1 MNIRSIRRSTLL
13 TLLTLLVFMS
23 STGYAGSSENTD
35 KGPAKSIKDQVAVG
49 LDMAAYAKLS
59 VSETFMTDEK
69 WPNNND
75 EAKVAPVI
83 DTDFTIKV
91 GNNGVVTIIYLV
103 PAELAGKSIVMTPSS
118 VEKGTVNW
126 DCKSPDIAAE
136 YLPKR
141 CR

>member
-1 MNIRSIRRSTLL
+1 MTIRSIHRSTM
-13 TLLTLLVFMS
+13 LTLLVFISATGFANS
-23 STGYAGSSENTD
+23 SDTAGKSTTQ
-35 KGPAKSIKDQVAVG
+35 SIKDKVETG
-49 LDMAAYAKLS
+49 LNMAAYAKLS
-59 VSETFMTDEK
+59 VSEQFLTDGK

-91 GNNGVVTIIYLV
+91 GNNGVVTIVYLV

-126 DCKSPDIAAE
+126 GCKSPDIASE

>member
-13 TLLTLLVFMS
+13 TLLVFIS
-23 STGYAGSSENTD
+23 STGFAGSSPGTD
-35 KGPAKSIKDQVAVG
+35 KTQLKSLQDQVNTG
-49 LDMAAYAKLS
+49 LNMAAYAKLS
-59 VSETFMTDEK
+59 VSEAFMTDGK

-91 GNNGVVTIIYLV
+91 GTNGVVTIVYLV
-103 PAELAGKSIVMTPSS
+103 PAELTGKSIVMTPSS
-118 VEKGTVNW
+118 VEKSTVNW

-136 YLPKR
+136 FLPKR

>member
-1 MNIRSIRRSTLL
+1 MNTQSIRLTSLLAMMVFISATAFAGSPDTASKSTAKSLSEQ
-13 TLLTLLVFMS
+13 V
-23 STGYAGSSENTD
+23 STGLN
-35 KGPAKSIKDQVAVG
+35 
-49 LDMAAYAKLS
+49 MAAYAKLS
-59 VSETFMTDEK
+59 VSEQFMTDGK

-91 GNNGVVTIIYLV
+91 GNNGVVTILYLV
-103 PAELAGKSIVMTPSS
+103 PAELAGKSIIMTPSS

>member
-1 MNIRSIRRSTLL
+1 MNIRSIQRSI
-13 TLLTLLVFMS
+13 LLTLLVFIS
-23 STGYAGSSENTD
+23 STGHAGSNENS
-35 KGPAKSIKDQVAVG
+35 GSLPAKSIKDQVSVG
-49 LDMAAYAKLS
+49 LNMAAYAKLS
-59 VSETFMTDEK
+59 VSEAYMTDGK
-69 WPNNND
+69 WPSNND

-91 GNNGVVTIIYLV
+91 GLNGVVTIVYQE

-136 YLPKR
+136 FLPKR

>member
-1 MNIRSIRRSTLL
+1 MNIRLIRRSILL
-13 TLLTLLVFMS
+13 ALLVFVS
-23 STGYAGSSENTD
+23 STSVAGTSPSAD
-35 KGPAKSIKDQVAVG
+35 KGQLKSIQDQVAVG
-49 LDMAAYAKLS
+49 LNMAAFAKLS
-59 VSETFMTDEK
+59 VSETYMTDGK

-83 DTDFTIKV
+83 DTDFNIKV
-91 GNNGVVTIIYLV
+91 GTNGVVTIVYLV
-103 PAELAGKSIVMTPSS
+103 PAELAGKSIVLTPSS

>member
-13 TLLTLLVFMS
+13 TLLVFIS
-23 STGYAGSSENTD
+23 STGFAGSSENSD
-35 KGPAKSIKDQVAVG
+35 QVPAKSIKDQVTVG

-59 VSETFMTDEK
+59 VSEAFMTDGK

-91 GNNGVVTIIYLV
+91 GTSGVVTIVYLV
-103 PAELAGKSIVMTPSS
+103 PAELAGLSIVMTPSS

-126 DCKSPDIAAE
+126 DGKSPDIAAE
-136 YLPKR
+136 FLPKR

>member
-13 TLLTLLVFMS
+13 TLLVFIS
-23 STGYAGSSENTD
+23 STGYAGSSQTTD
-35 KGPAKSIKDQVAVG
+35 KGSAKSIQDQVSNG
-49 LDMAAYAKLS
+49 LNMAAYAKLS
-59 VSETFMTDEK
+59 VSETFMTDGK

-91 GNNGVVTIIYLV
+91 GNSGVVTIVYLV

>member
-1 MNIRSIRRSTLL
+1 MNIRSIRRSILV
-13 TLLTLLVFMS
+13 TLLVFVS
-23 STGYAGSSENTD
+23 STGFAGTSPGAD
-35 KGPAKSIKDQVAVG
+35 KAQLKSLQDQVNTG
-49 LDMAAYAKLS
+49 LNMAAYAKLS
-59 VSETFMTDEK
+59 VSEAFMTDGK

-91 GNNGVVTIIYLV
+91 GRNGVVTIVYLV

-118 VEKGTVNW
+118 VEKGAVNW

>member
-13 TLLTLLVFMS
+13 TLLVFIS

-59 VSETFMTDEK
+59 VSETFITDGK

-91 GNNGVVTIIYLV
+91 GNNGVVRIVYLV

-118 VEKGTVNW
+118 VEKDTVNW
-126 DCKSPDIAAE
+126 DCKSPDIAVE
-136 YLPKR
+136 FLPKR

>member
-1 MNIRSIRRSTLL
+1 MIIRSISRSSILAL
-13 TLLTLLVFMS
+13 TVFVS
-23 STGYAGSSENTD
+23 ATGFAGSTERTG
-35 KGPAKSIKDQVAVG
+35 KGPGRSINEQVEVG
-49 LDMAAYAKLS
+49 LNMAAYAKLS
-59 VSETFMTDEK
+59 VSETFLTDGK

-91 GNNGVVTIIYLV
+91 GSNGVVTITYRV

-118 VEKGTVNW
+118 VEKGIVNW
-126 DCKSPDIAAE
+126 DCKSTDIAAE

>member
-1 MNIRSIRRSTLL
+1 MNIRSIPRSSILAL
-13 TLLTLLVFMS
+13 AVFVS
-23 STGYAGSSENTD
+23 ATGFAGSADSTGKGS
-35 KGPAKSIKDQVAVG
+35 ARSINEQVEVG
-49 LDMAAYAKLS
+49 LNMAAYAKLS
-59 VSETFMTDEK
+59 VSETFLTDGK

-91 GNNGVVTIIYLV
+91 GGNGVVTITYRV
-103 PAELAGKSIVMTPSS
+103 PSELAEKSIVMTPSS
-118 VEKGTVNW
+118 VEKGIVNW
-126 DCKSPDIAAE
+126 DCKSTDIAAE

>member
-1 MNIRSIRRSTLL
+1 MNIRSTRRSTLL
-13 TLLTLLVFMS
+13 ALLVFIS
-23 STGYAGSSENTD
+23 STGFAGSSENTD
-35 KGPAKSIKDQVAVG
+35 KTPAKSIKDQVTVG

-59 VSETFMTDEK
+59 VSEAFMTDGK

-91 GNNGVVTIIYLV
+91 GTNGVVTIVYLV

>member
-1 MNIRSIRRSTLL
+1 MNILSIRRL
-13 TLLTLLVFMS
+13 TLLTLLVFIA

-35 KGPAKSIKDQVAVG
+35 KGPAKRIKDQVAVG

-59 VSETFMTDEK
+59 VSESYITNGK

-75 EAKVAPVI
+75 EANVAPVI

-91 GNNGVVTIIYLV
+91 GNSGVVTIVYLV

-126 DCKSPDIAAE
+126 DCKSPDIATE